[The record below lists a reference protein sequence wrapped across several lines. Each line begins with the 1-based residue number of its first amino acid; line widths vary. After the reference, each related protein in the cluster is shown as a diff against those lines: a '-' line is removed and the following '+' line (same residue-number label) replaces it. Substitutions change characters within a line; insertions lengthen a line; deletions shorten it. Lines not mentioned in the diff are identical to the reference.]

1 MYKRLRLYCVQ
12 KRKEKAIKTRI
23 KKLSYQNIM
32 LGLFSHEPLPAR
44 GSSCIGI
51 PSWSR
56 IEPKLSL
63 TSNKRDL
70 SYLYTLINRWG
81 HIWPYRLTSSG
92 HVQMSSLQV
101 QIKRRWMIDPVADIG
116 KLRGHV
122 GSPLGPITFFPLLYI
137 WRSHYYWCAY
147 DHQCF
152 FYFHL
157 HLTIDVCRTYGCKG
171 LNACRW
177 KTRLGRVNLYLKSIL
192 TCCTCIYWKESKPL
206 RPGAN

>member
-101 QIKRRWMIDPVADIG
+101 QIKRRWMILSRISASYEGMWVHLLVLLHFFLYYIYGGHITIG
-116 KLRGHV
+116 VHMTINV
-122 GSPLGPITFFPLLYI
+122 FF
-137 WRSHYYWCAY
+137 
-147 DHQCF
+147 
-152 FYFHL
+152 
-157 HLTIDVCRTYGCKG
+157 T
-171 LNACRW
+171 
-177 KTRLGRVNLYLKSIL
+177 SI
-192 TCCTCIYWKESKPL
+192 CT
-206 RPGAN
+206 